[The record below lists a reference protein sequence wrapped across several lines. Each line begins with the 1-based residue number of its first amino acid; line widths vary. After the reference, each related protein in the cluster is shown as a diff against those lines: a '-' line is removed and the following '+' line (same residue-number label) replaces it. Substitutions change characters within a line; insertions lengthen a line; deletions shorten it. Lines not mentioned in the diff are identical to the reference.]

1 MLVYDLLQYFPLYET
16 SRPIRAVAQW
26 DMIRTGIGAD
36 AKYFVDAPSFHETKT
51 FTVIC
56 STLQC
61 MHIWHRIVLQT
72 QREGELVCI
81 FVLLQK
87 CLFYVVSQLSSVQ
100 RGNTK

>member
-51 FTVIC
+51 FTVI
-56 STLQC
+56 SFMW
-61 MHIWHRIVLQT
+61 MHFCGIQGIL
-72 QREGELVCI
+72 GLC
-81 FVLLQK
+81 
-87 CLFYVVSQLSSVQ
+87 
-100 RGNTK
+100 